1 MSTTFNK
8 VINGRQFNFQ
18 PLEFGNEAGYH
29 VDVKDEEGIRWE
41 FRMFHTREK
50 DLKLEGEKLPE
61 WILGSETELVNAVNQ
76 HE

>member
-1 MSTTFNK
+1 
-8 VINGRQFNFQ
+8 
-18 PLEFGNEAGYH
+18 
-29 VDVKDEEGIRWE
+29 
-41 FRMFHTREK
+41 MFHTREK